1 MNSALVG
8 YEELS
13 RSRRVLSTSA
23 FGFGGFTRLTP
34 NFAHAWG
41 VQEGKSK
48 ESLYSYQQM
57 LRFGLCEKKYLYNN
71 FTNAFTANV
80 IFLMSHWI
88 KPEPGLL
95 FSLTRF
101 LNCIFPM
108 TIPVILI
115 WESYPILPHI
125 GWTES
130 KISKLDAGLVI
141 FVSKFFKRQKLRRF
155 FFNFQTRCRGWPSF
169 ATLHARKHVTYL
181 TCFLKTKKNAIP
193 GKIWSVMARLLLR
206 EEEND
211 E

>member
-1 MNSALVG
+1 MA
-8 YEELS
+8 
-13 RSRRVLSTSA
+13 R
-23 FGFGGFTRLTP
+23 FTRLTP

-41 VQEGKSK
+41 VQDGKPL
-48 ESLYSYQQM
+48 E
-57 LRFGLCEKKYLYNN
+57 LCEKKYLNKN
-71 FTNAFTANV
+71 FTNAFTASV

-88 KPEPGLL
+88 KPEPDLSYVHVVLLYNVFKSL
-95 FSLTRF
+95 FSDEHPRHIYWYGSPT
-101 LNCIFPM
+101 P
-108 TIPVILI
+108 
-115 WESYPILPHI
+115 SSSHI

-130 KISKLDAGLVI
+130 KINKSDTRLVI

-155 FFNFQTRCRGWPSF
+155 FFNFQTCCRGWPSF
-169 ATLHARKHVTYL
+169 VTVHAHKHATYR